1 MTACGIVNLKS
12 SVRKRS
18 RIFCKPLNLHFPQI
32 YRLHFSRRMPA
43 EQTSAAPGE
52 WIAGSHVEFSLSGEA
67 SSRSGIVCAEPI
79 EHLAPSDQNSLV
91 LRHHW
96 SRSRAQA
103 YLQGVEDGNSVLP
116 IGGVFASDGA
126 LFTLIQR
133 ATSKAWR
140 GPTIFYLADL
150 FEDDGVLGA
159 QNWETSAACDGIIKR
174 TDIFCNG

>member
-1 MTACGIVNLKS
+1 
-12 SVRKRS
+12 
-18 RIFCKPLNLHFPQI
+18 
-32 YRLHFSRRMPA
+32 MPD

-52 WIAGSHVEFSLSGEA
+52 WLAGSHAEFSLCGET

-150 FEDDGVLGA
+150 FEDDDVLGA

-174 TDIFCNG
+174 TDIFCDG